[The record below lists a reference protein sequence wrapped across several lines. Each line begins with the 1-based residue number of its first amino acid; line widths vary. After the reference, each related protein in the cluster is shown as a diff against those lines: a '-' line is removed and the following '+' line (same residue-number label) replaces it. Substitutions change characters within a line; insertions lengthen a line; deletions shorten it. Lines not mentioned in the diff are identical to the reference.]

1 MRIAHCWDMDKSFLV
16 EAVRKKY
23 ELLQPIMTE
32 RMRRHWAA
40 SEALSLSRGGVTLV
54 SQATGLSRNT
64 IEAGIRELR
73 TQVDLPPEE
82 VHPERVRF
90 PGGGRHRLTSN
101 DPTLIEDLEALVEP
115 ATRGDP
121 QSPLRWTS
129 KSTRKLAVELNR
141 QGHRVSHVSVAAL
154 LHDLDYSLQANRK
167 TREGKG
173 HPDRDAQFRYIDKQV
188 RFFQKEG
195 QPVIS
200 VDSKKRELIG
210 DYKNSGQ
217 EWQPSGRP
225 EKVKVHDFPDKQL
238 GKVTPGGV
246 YDLTMN
252 DGWVSVGIDHNTA
265 QFAAETIRRWWQAM
279 GSKVYP
285 DAKKVLVTADSGGS
299 NARRCRLWKASVQQ
313 LADISKLA
321 ISVCHFPPGTS
332 KWNKIEHRMF
342 CHITENWRGRPLR
355 SRATV
360 VDLIGSTTTKT
371 GLHIEAEVDNS
382 KYPLGIEITDEELA
396 AIQIQP
402 HSFHG
407 EWNYTISPRQNQ

>member
-1 MRIAHCWDMDKSFLV
+1 MDKTFLL

-23 ELLQPIMTE
+23 ELLQPIMNE

-40 SEALSLSRGGVTLV
+40 SEALSLSRGGVTIV

-73 TQVDLPPEE
+73 TQADLPPEE
-82 VHPERVRF
+82 VHPERVRR
-90 PGGGRHRLTSN
+90 PGGGRHRLIID

-121 QSPLRWTS
+121 QSALRWTS
-129 KSTRKLAVELNR
+129 KSTRKLADDLNC
-141 QGHRVSHVSVAAL
+141 QGHQVSHVRVAAL

-188 RFFQKEG
+188 RIFQKEG

-210 DYKNSGQ
+210 DFKNPGR
-217 EWQPSGRP
+217 EWQPRGMP

-285 DAKKVLVTADSGGS
+285 DAKKLLITADSGGS
-299 NARRCRLWKASVQQ
+299 NARRCRLWKVSLQE
-313 LADISKLA
+313 LANTLKLA

-360 VDLIGSTTTKT
+360 VHLIGSTTTTT
-371 GLHIEAEVDNS
+371 GLHIEAEVDSN
-382 KYPLGIEITDEELA
+382 KYPLGIEVTDEELA
-396 AIQIQP
+396 AIQIRQ

-407 EWNYTISPRQNQ
+407 EWNYTILPRQKQ

>member
-1 MRIAHCWDMDKSFLV
+1 MDKTFLV
-16 EAVRKKY
+16 EAVRQKY
-23 ELLQPIMTE
+23 NLLQPIMNE
-32 RMRRHWAA
+32 RMRRQWAA
-40 SEALSLSRGGVTLV
+40 SEALSLPRGGITIV
-54 SQATGLSRNT
+54 SQATALSRNT
-64 IEAGIRELR
+64 IETGIRELR

-82 VHPERVRF
+82 VHPERVRR
-90 PGGGRHRLTSN
+90 PGGGRHPLLID

-129 KSTRKLAVELNR
+129 KSTRKLADELNA
-141 QGHRVSHVSVAAL
+141 QGHQVSHVSVAAL

-188 RFFQKEG
+188 RAFQKEG
-195 QPVIS
+195 HPVIS

-210 DYKNSGQ
+210 DFKNSGR
-217 EWQPSGRP
+217 EWQPQGTP
-225 EKVKVHDFPDKQL
+225 EKVKVYDYPDKQL

-246 YDLTMN
+246 TDLTRN
-252 DGWVSVGIDHNTA
+252 DGWVSVGIDRNTA

-279 GSKVYP
+279 GLKVYR
-285 DAKKVLVTADSGGS
+285 DAKKLLVTADSGGS
-299 NARRCRLWKASVQQ
+299 NARRCRLWKVSLQE
-313 LADISKLA
+313 LADTLKLA

-360 VDLIGSTTTKT
+360 VKLIGNTTTTT
-371 GLHIEAEVDNS
+371 GLHIEADLLHPAFL
-382 KYPLGIEITDEELA
+382 KTPLEA
-396 AIQIQP
+396 
-402 HSFHG
+402 
-407 EWNYTISPRQNQ
+407 

>member
-1 MRIAHCWDMDKSFLV
+1 MDKTFLV
-16 EAVRKKY
+16 DAVRRKY
-23 ELLQPIMTE
+23 DLLRPIMNE
-32 RMRRHWAA
+32 RMRRQWAA
-40 SEALSLSRGGVTLV
+40 SEALSLARGGITLV
-54 SQATGLSRNT
+54 AQATALSRNT
-64 IEAGIRELR
+64 IEAGICELQ
-73 TQVDLPPEE
+73 TQVDLPLEE
-82 VHPERVRF
+82 VHPERVRR
-90 PGGGRHRLTSN
+90 PGGGRHPLLRN

-129 KSTRKLAVELNR
+129 KSTRKLADELNA
-141 QGHRVSHVSVAAL
+141 QGHKVSHVSVADL
-154 LHDLDYSLQANRK
+154 LHDMDYSLQANRK

-173 HPDRDAQFRYIDKQV
+173 HPDRDAQFRYIAKQV
-188 RFFQKEG
+188 RAFQKEE

-210 DYKNSGQ
+210 NFKNPGR
-217 EWQPSGRP
+217 EWQPGGKP
-225 EKVKVHDFPDKQL
+225 EQVKVHDYPDQQL

-246 YDLTMN
+246 YDLTLN
-252 DGWVSVGIDHNTA
+252 EGWVSVGIDHNTA
-265 QFAAETIRRWWQAM
+265 QFAAETIRRWWEAM

-285 DAKKVLVTADSGGS
+285 DAKKLLITADSGGS
-299 NARRCRLWKASVQQ
+299 NARRCRLWKVSLQELTERLQ
-313 LADISKLA
+313 LA

-360 VDLIGSTTTKT
+360 VNLIGSTTTTT
-371 GLHIEAEVDNS
+371 GLHIEAAVDDN
-382 KYPLGIEITDEELA
+382 KYPLGIEVTEEELA
-396 AIQIQP
+396 AIQIRQ

-407 EWNYTISPRQNQ
+407 EWNYTISPKQKH